1 MRTIGV
7 VTVGRSDY
15 GIYLPILKR
24 IQTDSAFELW
34 VFASGTHLSAEF
46 GMTMGD
52 IEKDGFEVRER
63 VDMELVSDTPEGIAR
78 SMGVGLLGFAKAYA
92 RSRPDILVVLGDRFD
107 MFAAVAA
114 ALPFKIPVAHLHGG
128 ELTRGAMDDSL
139 RHAITK
145 MSHLHFTAT
154 EEYAQRVMQLGEESW
169 RVMMSGAPSL
179 DNLRTL
185 KLLSA
190 AELEALVGLPMEPAP
205 LLVTLHP
212 VTLEYEKAA
221 WHAEE
226 LLAALEGVGRPIIFT
241 GTNADT
247 GGRVIRRAIDEFVSR
262 HPNARFVENLGTRA
276 YFSIMKHAAAM
287 VGNSSSGMIEAASFE
302 LPVVNVGL
310 RQDGRVR
317 GSNIVDVGHGRAEIG
332 AGLAKALSPAFRA
345 ALRGMKNLCGDGH
358 ASERIAERLKMVPLD
373 ERLIMKRFVDVQ
385 QEGSGT

>member
-15 GIYLPILKR
+15 GIYLPILR
-24 IQTDSAFELW
+24 RMQADSALKPW
-34 VFASGTHLSAEF
+34 VFASGTHLSADF
-46 GMTMGD
+46 GMTVRD

-63 VDMELVSDTPEGIAR
+63 VDLELVSDTPEGIAH
-78 SMGVGLLGFAKAYA
+78 SMGVGVVGFAAAYE

-128 ELTRGAMDDSL
+128 ELTRGAIDDAL

-145 MSHLHFTAT
+145 MSHLHFVAT
-154 EEYAQRVMQLGEESW
+154 EDYAHRVMQLGEEPR
-169 RVMMSGAPSL
+169 RVMVSGAPSL
-179 DNLRTL
+179 DNLRAM
-185 KLLSA
+185 KLFT
-190 AELEALVGLPMEPAP
+190 AEEMERLVGLPMDPAP

-226 LLAALEGVGRPIIFT
+226 LLAALAAVDRPLVFT

-247 GGRVIRRAIDEFVSR
+247 GGRSIRRLIDDFVGR
-262 HPNARFVENLGTRA
+262 RANARFVENLGTCA
-276 YFSIMKHAAAM
+276 YFSLMKHAAAM

-302 LPVVNVGL
+302 LPVVNIGL

-317 GSNIVDVGHGRAEIG
+317 DANIIDVGHGRAEIA
-332 AGLAKALSPAFRA
+332 AGVAKALTPTFRSS
-345 ALRGMKNLCGDGH
+345 LRGMKNPCGDGH
-358 ASERIAERLKMVPLD
+358 ASEKIVERLKTVTLD
-373 ERLIMKRFVDVQ
+373 NDLVMKRFVDAKSM
-385 QEGSGT
+385 GG